1 MLPLL
6 HFDNSYIASGTVRD
20 IIIGTADGLTVPF
33 VLASGVSGAIDS
45 AHIVVTAGLAQVV
58 AGAIAMGLSGYIAAT
73 DEAERYQREILRE
86 DKPLPKTPGTSST
99 PIADLLTPYGMTEGE
114 AALVATALHRKP
126 KACRKFILRFKHG
139 LQAPDPKRPLRSAL
153 TIGCS
158 YVLCGMIPLLPYM
171 IVSDLHQALLIS
183 ILVTLLALAVF
194 GFVKGHLTGISRC
207 RCAWQTA
214 LIGSLAAGIAF
225 SLARVI
231 S

>member
-1 MLPLL
+1 MLPQL
-6 HFDNSYIASGTVRD
+6 HFDHSHIASGTMRD

-45 AHIVVTAGLAQVV
+45 AHVVVTAGLAQVA

-73 DEAERYQREILRE
+73 DEAERYECEILRE
-86 DKPLPKTPGTSST
+86 DRPVLKVAGPAAT
-99 PIADLLTPYGMTEGE
+99 PIADLLKPYGVTDGE
-114 AALVATALHRKP
+114 AAMVAKALHRKP

-158 YVLCGMIPLLPYM
+158 YVLCGMIPLMPYM

-183 ILVTLLALAVF
+183 LVATLLALAVF
-194 GFVKGHLTGISRC
+194 GFVKGQLTGISRF

-225 SLARVI
+225 SLAKII

>member
-1 MLPLL
+1 MLPQL
-6 HFDNSYIASGTVRD
+6 HFDNSYIASGTMRD

-45 AHIVVTAGLAQVV
+45 AHVVVTAGLAQAV
-58 AGAIAMGLSGYIAAT
+58 AGAIAMGLSGYIAAK
-73 DEAERYQREILRE
+73 DEEVRYEREIMRE
-86 DKPLPKTPGTSST
+86 DRPVLKVPGRVAT
-99 PIADLLTPYGMTEGE
+99 PIADLLKPYGVTEAE

-139 LQAPDPKRPLRSAL
+139 MQAQDPKRPLRSAL

-158 YVLCGMIPLLPYM
+158 YVLCGMIPLMPYM
-171 IVSDLHQALLIS
+171 IVNDLHQALLVS
-183 ILVTLLALAVF
+183 VFVTLLALAVF
-194 GFVKGHLTGISRC
+194 GFVKGHLTGISRF

-214 LIGSLAAGIAF
+214 LIGSLAAVIAF
-225 SLARVI
+225 SMAKFI

>member
-1 MLPLL
+1 MLPQL

-58 AGAIAMGLSGYIAAT
+58 AGALAMGLSGYLAAR
-73 DEAERYQREILRE
+73 DEAERYQREFSRE
-86 DKPLPKTPGTSST
+86 DRPVIKTPGK
-99 PIADLLTPYGMTEGE
+99 
-114 AALVATALHRKP
+114 VATALHRKP
-126 KACRKFILRFKHG
+126 KDCRKFILRFKHG
-139 LQAPDPKRPLRSAL
+139 LRAPDPKRPLRSAL
-153 TIGCS
+153 TISCS

-171 IVSDLHQALLIS
+171 IVNDLHQALLIS
-183 ILVTLLALAVF
+183 IFVTLLALAVF
-194 GFVKGHLTGISRC
+194 GFVKGHLTGISRF

-214 LIGSLAAGIAF
+214 MIGSLAAGIAF
-225 SLARVI
+225 SLAKVI